1 MSAVRKRGGI
11 AHRLSFLWVLQRT
24 SSFNGRGEVEAASCR
39 FPEKKAA
46 GSRFYIFVLQSLHE
60 IRKIPLQ

>member
-1 MSAVRKRGGI
+1 MYAVRKRGGI
-11 AHRLSFLWVLQRT
+11 AYRLSFLWVLQRT
-24 SSFNGRGEVEAASCR
+24 SNLDGRGEVKAASCR

-46 GSRFYIFVLQSLHE
+46 GSRFYIFVLQSLRE